1 MRMPAAHIKNGK
13 IRYSPQYRTICQLIC
28 LFDNV
33 YFRFLDCGFQF
44 VANRVRHIRH
54 CKKRL
59 TLQCRLK
66 TGFRRHLRSVRKVAP
81 AARTSRR
88 SLCITA
94 HLFFQIFQVQ
104 RKIRQ
109 SVPLFLF
116 ADNPPA
122 IQIPRLLRMIGLH
135 IRRYAIRFQ
144 CYRRRLCNK
153 KISVFQIIFETLAF
167 FSIVETPI
175 DFLRQTV
182 RIIADHKTVRLHPP
196 GHQFPHILIK
206 HIIARVRRNPV
217 ALFAEVPNL
226 LLVIRDIPV
235 FRQIYLAI

>member
-1 MRMPAAHIKNGK
+1 MFQRTGRHIERCPMKVKEYISIFIFRFDILFFSERFLYANRKENDELFVGFVLINQYIFYTEGFFLIGIPSFMRMPAAHIKNGK

-109 SVPLFLF
+109 SVSLFLF

-122 IQIPRLLRMIGLH
+122 IQNTTSVAHDRSAYPPLR
-135 IRRYAIRFQ
+135 
-144 CYRRRLCNK
+144 
-153 KISVFQIIFETLAF
+153 
-167 FSIVETPI
+167 
-175 DFLRQTV
+175 
-182 RIIADHKTVRLHPP
+182 HPP
-196 GHQFPHILIK
+196 SMLPSKIVQ
-206 HIIARVRRNPV
+206 
-217 ALFAEVPNL
+217 
-226 LLVIRDIPV
+226 
-235 FRQIYLAI
+235 